1 MEASHARTAA
11 AEPPHRPELALFDLD
26 HTLLSGDSDQLW
38 CDFLAGEGLLDAAS
52 RKDAFVVAERYAA
65 GTMTPPEYCGFFAAI
80 LRGRTQAALHPVR
93 ARFLEEVI
101 RPLIPAD
108 ARALLQ
114 RHRDAGDTLVLT
126 TATNRIVSEL
136 TAADL
141 GVDHYVCTELE
152 YAAGRLTGRV
162 LGMPNMGT
170 GKLGRLREW
179 LAANDRGPEA
189 LRRATFYTD
198 SINDLA
204 LLSVV
209 GRPIVVDPDPRLES
223 AALRKRWSVIRLDR
237 ARHPSSTDPAT
248 RP

>member
-1 MEASHARTAA
+1 MEAIDVGPATTGVLR
-11 AEPPHRPELALFDLD
+11 RPELALFDLD

-38 CDFLAGEGLLDAAS
+38 CDFLAAEGLLDAPA
-52 RKDAFVVAERYAA
+52 RKDAILVAERYAA
-65 GTMTPPEYCGFFAAI
+65 GTITPPEYCGFFAGI
-80 LRGRTQAALHPVR
+80 LRGRTLPALARVR
-93 ARFLEEVI
+93 ERFLVEVV

-108 ARALLQ
+108 ARALLE
-114 RHRDAGDTLVLT
+114 RHRTAGDTLVLT

-152 YAAGRLTGRV
+152 FAAGRLTGRV
-162 LGMPNMGT
+162 LGLPNMGT

-179 LAANDRGPEA
+179 LAADGRGPES

-223 AALRKRWSVIRLDR
+223 AALRKRWNVVHLDR
-237 ARHPSSTDPAT
+237 ARGS
-248 RP
+248 